1 MNSLLHRIRK
11 ALAEV
16 VAMKALYP
24 GSFDPLTLGHLDL
37 IERGS
42 SLVEELIVAVL
53 QNPGKSPAFTLDERL
68 HQIRLSTSHLIN
80 VSVTSFD
87 GLTVEC
93 ARSNGSRLIL
103 RGLRAMSDFEYELQI
118 AHTNRSLD
126 PDFETVFLSTSA
138 HYSFLS
144 SSVVKEVARFGGS
157 VDHMVPPVVAEDL
170 MRLFNSAF
178 NQPQR

>member
-1 MNSLLHRIRK
+1 
-11 ALAEV
+11 
-16 VAMKALYP
+16 MKALYP

-37 IERGS
+37 IERGA
-42 SLVEELIVAVL
+42 SLVDELVVAVL
-53 QNPGKSPAFTLDERL
+53 QNPGKSPTFPLDQRL
-68 HQIRLSTSHLIN
+68 HQIRVSTAHLGH
-80 VSVTSFD
+80 VTVTSFD

-93 ARSNGSRLIL
+93 ARRHRARLIL

-126 PDFETVFLSTSA
+126 PEFETIFLSTAA

-170 MRLFNSAF
+170 GRFFNSAF
-178 NQPQR
+178 DPPSR